1 MMKKF
6 LAMLLATVMVL
17 SLAAC
22 SSQPAETQAAATEAA
37 TQAATQAAA
46 TQAAAT
52 EAAATEAA
60 ETAPAAEG
68 KWNLEGTMFPL
79 AEPVTFTI
87 LASNYRYG
95 DLPDLEVNED
105 WLSLCA
111 ETNVNFEFVKL
122 GEYDAPESGTNLQM
136 RLMSG
141 DYGDAVMTLYLDNM
155 TIADIEEMAAAGIAI
170 PFDDFMMD
178 PTIMPY
184 FNEHVVQKNPHLL
197 NSMKFSDGKFY
208 SLFGVKE
215 DAKYTQCEG
224 LMQVNQD
231 WLKQWQDAK
240 GIDHTPQDLAE
251 FEDMLQ
257 YFKDNDMNGNGDA
270 TDEIPYFIPENCFGG
285 NSSLEACMGMF
296 GIGQKDSGVDMDIMI
311 NDDGQCYYTFTTDEY
326 KAAIKQFGDW
336 YQKGLIWEE
345 CLTGN
350 ADTIN
355 SIMAEAQT
363 NLGVVNMVYDAD
375 GFDYMLPPKAEGYT
389 AKYHTH
395 PNVRNGADT
404 QPQCVITDK
413 CEHPEIL
420 AAFYDLQYDMEN
432 TLRLRYGSDFLDN
445 GGLTYNDE
453 GLMVLAPAPGT
464 PDPNTPAEKKAIWDI
479 LGTIMCYSSDNLEL
493 ADINSLLGDRACV
506 RGSAAYIENNIWN
519 TTENLWPR
527 CSLLA
532 EVADDYTFLFT
543 DIHNV
548 FAEYRAKFLTGQ
560 MDVDAEWDN
569 FQAKLKEL
577 KVDDAI
583 GMIQQSYDAYLNR

>member
-1 MMKKF
+1 MKKF
-6 LAMLLATVMVL
+6 LAMLLTAVMVV

-37 TQAATQAAA
+37 ATEAA

-52 EAAATEAA
+52 EAATTEA
-60 ETAPAAEG
+60 APAAEG

-87 LASNYRYG
+87 LASPYRYG
-95 DLPDLEVNED
+95 QLEDLEVCED

-122 GEYDAPESGTNLQM
+122 GEYDDPGSGTNLQM

-141 DYGDAVMTLYLDNM
+141 DYGDAIENVYLDNM
-155 TIADIEEMAAAGIAI
+155 KVSDIEEMAAAGIAI
-170 PFDDFMMD
+170 PLDDFINN
-178 PTIMPY
+178 PAIMPN
-184 FNEHVVQKNPHLL
+184 FNKNVVQEEPHLL
-197 NSMKFSDGKFY
+197 TPMKYSDGKY
-208 SLFGVKE
+208 YALYGVKE
-215 DAKYTQCEG
+215 DAKYNACES
-224 LMQVNQD
+224 LLQINQD

-240 GIDHTPQDLAE
+240 GIDHTPVDLAE

-257 YFKDNDMNGNGDA
+257 YFKDNDMNGNGIAD
-270 TDEIPYFIPENCFGG
+270 DEIPYFIPENCFNGHG
-285 NSSLEACMGMF
+285 SLEAAMGMF
-296 GIGQKDSGVDMDIMI
+296 GIGQKDSGADMDIMI
-311 NDDGQCYYTFTTDEY
+311 NDNGQCYFTFTTDEY

-355 SIMAEAQT
+355 NIVADAKS
-363 NLGVVNMVYDAD
+363 NFGVMNTAYDLE
-375 GFDYMLPPKAEGYT
+375 GFDYAMPPEAEGFT

-395 PNVRNGADT
+395 PNVRNGLDS
-404 QPQCVITDK
+404 QPYCVITDK

-420 AAFYDLQYDMEN
+420 AAFYDLMYDLEN
-432 TLRLRYGSDFLDN
+432 TLRMRYGSKFIDN
-445 GGLTYNDE
+445 GGLTYNAE
-453 GLMVLAPAPGT
+453 GLAVLAERPGT
-464 PDPNTPAEKKAIWDI
+464 PDPNVPAEEKAVYDI
-479 LGTIMCYSSDNLEL
+479 LGSVVAYTTSNLNKT
-493 ADINSLLGDRACV
+493 DITALLGDSACV
-506 RGSAAYIENNIWN
+506 RGSAKYIEKNLWN
-519 TTENLWPR
+519 KTENLWPR
-527 CSLLA
+527 CSLIS
-532 EVADDYTFLFT
+532 EVQDDFTFLFT
-543 DIHNV
+543 DIHNS

-577 KVDDAI
+577 KVDEALE
-583 GMIQQSYDAYLNR
+583 MVQKSYDAYMSR